1 MKKALTLLFC
11 FICYQI
17 SCHAQVADEHYY
29 FKNLSVQNG
38 LSQNTVNTILQDKQ
52 GFMWFGTKDGLN
64 RYDGLSFRKFK
75 HDDRSQRSIGNNFI
89 TALYEDEKGNI
100 WVGTDVGLYI
110 YYPEKDF
117 FEHFTELSAENTK
130 IEHTVTA
137 ISGDNQ
143 GCVWVAVE
151 SQGLFCYELEKE
163 KLRNYTL
170 ENFSFLTTNVQTFAF
185 DNSGTLWIGCYGDGL
200 FYSKDRLKTLH
211 PYRSPIDNEETYV
224 NDVVISLAKG
234 AYNCLYV
241 GSLKGGVKELNL
253 TSNKLHD
260 LLLADEN
267 GESVFCRELLMA
279 SDNELW
285 IGAESGLYIYNLRL
299 GKFVHLRSSI
309 NDPYSLSDNAIYSL
323 CKDRE
328 GGIWIGSYFGG
339 VNYYPRFY
347 TNFEKYY
354 PKGTENGLHGKRV
367 REFCQDNQGI
377 LWIGTEDGGL
387 NRFNPKTKTFS
398 FFMPSNAF
406 NLSENGFSP
415 FIDR

>member
-1 MKKALTLLFC
+1 MKKALILLLC

-17 SCHAQVADEHYY
+17 SCHAQVADDHYY

-117 FEHFTELSAENTK
+117 FEHFTRLSVENTK

-211 PYRSPIDNEETYV
+211 PYISPIDNKEIYA
-224 NDVVISLAKG
+224 NDVVISLVKG

-241 GSLKGGVKELNL
+241 GSYHGGVKVLNL
-253 TSNKLHD
+253 
-260 LLLADEN
+260 
-267 GESVFCRELLMA
+267 
-279 SDNELW
+279 
-285 IGAESGLYIYNLRL
+285 
-299 GKFVHLRSSI
+299 
-309 NDPYSLSDNAIYSL
+309 
-323 CKDRE
+323 
-328 GGIWIGSYFGG
+328 
-339 VNYYPRFY
+339 
-347 TNFEKYY
+347 
-354 PKGTENGLHGKRV
+354 
-367 REFCQDNQGI
+367 
-377 LWIGTEDGGL
+377 
-387 NRFNPKTKTFS
+387 
-398 FFMPSNAF
+398 PSH
-406 NLSENGFSP
+406 
-415 FIDR
+415 

>member
-1 MKKALTLLFC
+1 MKKTLLLL
-11 FICYQI
+11 ICLVCYSGI
-17 SCHAQVADEHYY
+17 CHAQVANEHYY

-38 LSQNTVNTILQDKQ
+38 LSQNTVNAILQDKQ

-75 HDDRSQRSIGNNFI
+75 HDNRSRQSIGNNFI
-89 TALYEDEKGNI
+89 TALYEDAEGNI
-100 WVGTDVGLYI
+100 WIGTDVGLYV
-110 YYPEKDF
+110 YYPEKDSF
-117 FEHFTELSAENTK
+117 LHFTELSLEGTRV
-130 IEHTVTA
+130 EHTVTA

-143 GCVWVAVE
+143 GCVWMAVE
-151 SQGLFCYELEKE
+151 SQGLFCYDLEKDQ
-163 KLRNYTL
+163 LRNHTL
-170 ENFSFLTTNVQTFAF
+170 KDFSFLTSNVQTFAF

-211 PYRSPIDNEETYV
+211 PYLSPVDKQETYA
-224 NDVVISLAKG
+224 NDVVICLAKG

-260 LLLADEN
+260 LLSVDEG
-267 GESVFCRELLMA
+267 GESVFCRELLVA

-285 IGAESGLYIYNLRL
+285 IGAESGLYIYNLRT
-299 GKFVHLRSSI
+299 GKYVHLRSSI

-339 VNYYPRFY
+339 INYYPVSIRILRNIIQKEQRTGCRGNVYVSFVRIIRV
-347 TNFEKYY
+347 FC
-354 PKGTENGLHGKRV
+354 GLV
-367 REFCQDNQGI
+367 RKME
-377 LWIGTEDGGL
+377 
-387 NRFNPKTKTFS
+387 
-398 FFMPSNAF
+398 A
-406 NLSENGFSP
+406 
-415 FIDR
+415 

>member
-1 MKKALTLLFC
+1 M
-11 FICYQI
+11 
-17 SCHAQVADEHYY
+17 
-29 FKNLSVQNG
+29 
-38 LSQNTVNTILQDKQ
+38 
-52 GFMWFGTKDGLN
+52 
-64 RYDGLSFRKFK
+64 
-75 HDDRSQRSIGNNFI
+75 
-89 TALYEDEKGNI
+89 
-100 WVGTDVGLYI
+100 
-110 YYPEKDF
+110 
-117 FEHFTELSAENTK
+117 
-130 IEHTVTA
+130 TA

-170 ENFSFLTTNVQTFAF
+170 ENFSFLTTNVQTFVF

-211 PYRSPIDNEETYV
+211 PYRSPIDNKETYA

-354 PKGTENGLHGKRV
+354 PKGTENGLQGKRV
-367 REFCQDNQGI
+367 REFCQDNQ
-377 LWIGTEDGGL
+377 ESCGL
-387 NRFNPKTKTFS
+387 ARKTV
-398 FFMPSNAF
+398 A
-406 NLSENGFSP
+406 
-415 FIDR
+415 